1 MVNLKKKVIYIF
13 LLIYLIIGSLTSLNI
28 GISHDEYHEEENWK
42 YNLKISKS
50 ISDKIIFQK
59 KTDLKVE
66 DYKDKYYGIGFQI
79 ISQPIQYLIKDTCQ
93 ISNTDDYG
101 SKLISK
107 HFIVF
112 LFFIQNFIL
121 FNFEKIVKNKN
132 FCYLSTLIYFFYPY
146 LLGNLFQ
153 FKIFHS

>member
-28 GISHDEYHEEENWK
+28 VISHDEYHEEENWK
-42 YNLKISKS
+42 YNIKILKS
-50 ISDKIIFQK
+50 ISNKVIFQK

-79 ISQPIQYLIKDTCQ
+79 ISQPIQYLIKDMLLN
-93 ISNTDDYG
+93 INTNDYG

-112 LFFIQNFIL
+112 FF
-121 FNFEKIVKNKN
+121 
-132 FCYLSTLIYFFYPY
+132 
-146 LLGNLFQ
+146 LFQ
-153 FKIFHS
+153 EFYFI